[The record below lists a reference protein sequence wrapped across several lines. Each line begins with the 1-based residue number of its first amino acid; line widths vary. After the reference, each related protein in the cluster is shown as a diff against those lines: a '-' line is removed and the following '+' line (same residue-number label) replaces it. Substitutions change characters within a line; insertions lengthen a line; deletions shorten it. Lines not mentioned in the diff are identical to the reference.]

1 MSQKL
6 TTRGFALA
14 AAALRLATVARTAKG
29 TAIASKPVRSSGAR
43 RKLSAK

>member
-29 TAIASKPVRSSGAR
+29 TPIAAQPVRASGAR
-43 RKLSAK
+43 RKASAK